1 MRFKSIRYKLFFL
14 IFATVLLLATALMLV
29 MTNVLKNITKQNYY
43 EFSKQEFVQIES
55 FIQRVASEV
64 KNSTD
69 IIAADTEVILS
80 VNLIDKYEKRFDY
93 KNETFNAQKK
103 KLTGILE
110 RYEDVALSSYV
121 ALFNSKKQMLSFVAE
136 DQEGIVRYDGGKPVV
151 QTLQGGNY
159 TPPFD
164 TDILT
169 RKAGEIFFTNG
180 KNLYLNYIRKINN
193 DDTHVGYVLSSVK
206 LDQLVFESLKDEN
219 FCLLLQTPEAT
230 FQSQKTCQIP
240 SSKTLQSMDAD
251 ELIATLEDEQH
262 FIYRY
267 NSSLGELGLVYIAS
281 KQNYHA
287 TLTSLQ
293 KQLFVIILLITLA
306 VALITYIFTKKI
318 FLDPFKRFYEGFQQL
333 QKGNYEH
340 EITVESDDEIKHLA
354 QAFNDMSRRI
364 YKSDAEK
371 TQNYEEVILAM
382 VDIIEQRDT
391 YTAGHSKRV
400 AHYCKLIAQTMGLEP
415 HTVAKLYK
423 AAMLHDIGKV
433 QTPDSILLK
442 PAKLSSL
449 EYTLIKEHVS
459 VSDDILDKLTMYKD
473 LAKIVKY
480 HHERFDGKGYPFGK
494 KGKDI
499 PLLSRIMIV
508 ADAFDAMT
516 TNRIYKPRLS
526 LQEALRELE
535 NNSGTQFDPDIVAHA
550 KEALKDVT
558 LPKTGDQLPHSA
570 VERERF
576 AYFFKDKLTH
586 AYNIDY
592 LNTVL
597 NKEEVKEELAYLVRM
612 KNFTVYNKTYGWQA
626 GDRYLIAFV
635 DFIKK
640 HYPKAMIF
648 RVQGDD
654 FVIVSHNLDA
664 DFVQAFAGE
673 TIEIEVR
680 SISLR
685 NIDSFE
691 TLIAKL
697 NE

>member
-1 MRFKSIRYKLFFL
+1 MHFKSIRYKLFFL

-55 FIQRVASEV
+55 FIQRVASEM

-69 IIAADTEVILS
+69 IIASDGEVILS

-103 KLTGILE
+103 KLTGILD
-110 RYEDVALSSYV
+110 RYEDVSLSSYV
-121 ALFNSKKQMLSFVAE
+121 ALFNSKKQMLGFVAG
-136 DQEGIVRYDGGKPVV
+136 DQEGIVRYDSGKPVV
-151 QTLQGGNY
+151 QTLQGENY

-169 RKAGEIFFTNG
+169 RKADKLFFTNG

-193 DDTHVGYVLSSVK
+193 NDTHVGYVLSSVK
-206 LDQLVFESLKDEN
+206 LDKLVFESLKDEN

-230 FQSQKTCQIP
+230 FQSQKTCRVP
-240 SSKTLQSMDAD
+240 SSKTLQSMDPD
-251 ELIATLEDEQH
+251 QPVATLEDEQN

-267 NSSLGELGLVYIAS
+267 NSSLDDLGLVYIAS
-281 KQNYHA
+281 KQHYHA
-287 TLTSLQ
+287 TLSSLQ
-293 KQLFVIILLITLA
+293 KQLFVIIILITLA

-354 QAFNDMSRRI
+354 QAFNDMSHRI

-442 PAKLSSL
+442 PAKLSNL

-480 HHERFDGKGYPFGK
+480 HHERFDGNGYPFGK

-526 LQEALRELE
+526 LQEALQELE
-535 NNSGTQFDPDIVAHA
+535 NNSGTQFDPDVVAHA

-576 AYFFKDKLTH
+576 AYFFKDKLTQ

-592 LNTVL
+592 FNTVL
-597 NKEEVKEELAYLVRM
+597 NKEEMKEELAYLVQM
-612 KNFTVYNKTYGWQA
+612 KHFTAYNKTYGWQA

-640 HYPKAMIF
+640 HYPNAMIF

-654 FVIVSHNLDA
+654 FVIVCHTLDA
-664 DFVQAFAGE
+664 DFIQAFAGE